1 MNFLRCDCAVIGA
14 GAAGLCA
21 GARAAKGGLT
31 TFVIDRESHP
41 GGVLLQ
47 CIHNGFG
54 LHYFKEQLTGPEYA
68 QKSAKMA
75 EEAGAKLLLE
85 TFVMEIREEEK
96 QEKTLVLY
104 SGKDGVTLLRA
115 KTVIL
120 AMGCRERCR
129 GNLGIPGDRVA
140 GIYTAGAAQKLLNME
155 GILPGKTAVIAGS
168 GDIGLIMAR
177 RLSWCGVKVKLVTEI
192 MPYPAGLSR
201 NIAQCLE
208 DFHIPLRLSTAMTGI
223 HGKDR
228 VEYVTIAPLAE
239 GKPDLSREEKISCDT
254 VLFSVGLV
262 PENELS
268 KACKVKLHPVTNGP
282 VADSSCMTN
291 VPGIFACGNVLH
303 VHDLVDFVSLE
314 AERAADHCIEYVTR
328 LRKGEEPVPSGGR
341 HAVVSAGELRYV
353 LPCSCGEGEEV
364 CFSMRSSFVRKKA
377 LLQIACGG
385 KVLAEKSLRYVK
397 PAEMISFTLPAEKT
411 ASLPEGAQITVS
423 LLPQEE
429 NGKEK

>member
-1 MNFLRCDCAVIGA
+1 MNVLYFDCAVIGA

-21 GARAAKGGLT
+21 GAKTAKAGLST
-31 TFVIDRESHP
+31 IIIDREEYP

-68 QKSAKMA
+68 EKVTSAAK
-75 EEAGAKLLLE
+75 EAGAVLMLNSS
-85 TFVMEIREEEK
+85 VMELKDGGKEK
-96 QEKTLVLY
+96 ILTIY
-104 SGKDGVTLLRA
+104 SGKEGVTIIHA

-129 GNLGIPGDRVA
+129 GNLGISGERPS

-208 DFHIPLRLSTAMTGI
+208 DFSIPLRLSCSLTGI
-223 HGKDR
+223 YGKDR
-228 VEYVTIAPLAE
+228 VEYVTIAPIID
-239 GKPDLSREEKISCDT
+239 GKVDTAQEEKIQCDT
-254 VLFSVGLV
+254 VLFSVGLI

-268 KACKVKLHPVTNGP
+268 KSCGIQMHPVTNGP
-282 VADSSCMTN
+282 VTNENCMTSI
-291 VPGIFACGNVLH
+291 PGIFACGNVLH

-314 AERAADHCIEYVTR
+314 AEKAASGVISYLKEDVR
-328 LRKGEEPVPSGGR
+328 EEKKEIFPIGNEGD
-341 HAVVSAGELRYV
+341 LRYI
-353 LPCSCGEGEEV
+353 LPCWCEKGKEV
-364 CFSMRSSFVRKKA
+364 TFYMRSSAVKRRAVLKIKA
-377 LLQIACGG
+377 NDFL
-385 KVLAEKSLRYVK
+385 LAEKIFSYVK
-397 PAEMISFTLPAEKT
+397 PAEMLSFTLPAAKT
-411 ASLPEGAQITVS
+411 ALLAPGTKLTVS
-423 LLPQEE
+423 LSGVEE
-429 NGKEK
+429 